1 MKYFTTLIFISST
14 FILRAATYEVGP
26 GKTYTSILQVS
37 THNLQPGDSIKVF
50 YKPTPYYEKFLLHGV
65 GTSSNTI
72 ILIGIADANGKRP
85 VIDGNNALSN
95 QSSSYWNEDRQVIL
109 IGQAGSVESDF
120 IIVDGFEIRGANDF
134 NTFTDDSGNS
144 NLSYSEN
151 SAGVRVSWGKNI
163 TIRNCDI
170 TDNGNGIQS
179 GDEDNMN
186 LVIEYCNV
194 FDNGKST
201 SNTVY
206 IHNFYLSSGENSTV
220 TLQYCH
226 IGELLSNGQQIR
238 SRAHTTVVRYNWI
251 EGGRNSSL
259 DLMQGSG
266 LDVNLAHDAYVYGN
280 VIVKPD
286 NSENSRIIHFGSDN
300 NGYDRLGTCYFYNNT
315 CVIKDTKTSGT
326 RRIFVPSSNSATVIA
341 DNNIFHKADA
351 VTYELNIGTGN
362 FTGSDN
368 WFSTNINGINA
379 LTNSLT
385 GAAPDFI
392 DYNNGDYHLNFSS
405 PCANIIASYSYPTNY
420 SLTNQ
425 YVIHAQSM
433 TRPINGDI
441 DLGAFEIEMVSQ
453 LHENQLSS
461 LKVYPNPTL
470 GKVNIDGL
478 EISEIKLFDING
490 RLINVYQ
497 STSSIDISSLP
508 KGIYTLELMANTNL
522 VTAKIIKE

>member
-1 MKYFTTLIFISST
+1 MKYFTTLILILST

-26 GKTYTSILQVS
+26 GKTYTSILQVT

-65 GTSSNTI
+65 GTSSNPI
-72 ILIGIADANGKRP
+72 ILIGIADANGNRP

-134 NTFTDDSGNS
+134 NTFSDDSGNS

-179 GDEDNMN
+179 GGEDNMN
-186 LVIEYCNV
+186 LLIEYCNV

-206 IHNFYLSSGENSTV
+206 IHNFYLSSGANSTV

-238 SRAHTTVVRYNWI
+238 SRAHTTVIRYNWI

-266 LDVNLAHDAYVYGN
+266 LDVNLAHNAYVYGN

-300 NGYDRLGTCYFYNNT
+300 SSYDRLGTCYFYNNT

-326 RRIFVPSSNSATVIA
+326 RRIFVPSSNSATIIA
-341 DNNIFHKADA
+341 DNNIFYKADA
-351 VTYELNIGTGN
+351 VSYELNIGTGN

-368 WFSTNINGINA
+368 WFSSNINGINA
-379 LTNSLT
+379 LTNSLS
-385 GAAPDFI
+385 GIAPGFI
-392 DYNNGDYHLNFSS
+392 DYVNGDYHLNSVS
-405 PCANIIASYSYPTNY
+405 PCADIISTYTYPINY
-420 SLTNQ
+420 DLTNQ
-425 YVIHAQSM
+425 YVKHAQTM
-433 TRPINGDI
+433 TRPINGNI
-441 DLGAFEIEMVSQ
+441 DLGAFETEVVLELSQ
-453 LHENQLSS
+453 GERSL

-470 GKVNIDGL
+470 GIINIDGL
-478 EISEIKLFDING
+478 EISSVKLFDLYG
-490 RLINVYQ
+490 RLLKVYQ
-497 STSSIDISSLP
+497 PTSSIDISTLP
-508 KGIYTLELMANTNL
+508 TGVYILRLMVNTNL
-522 VTAKIIKE
+522 VTTKIIKE